1 MKKYTIIH
9 YYDAAIAVEVL
20 ASDEDEA
27 REAANA
33 VYYDPNDM
41 RLERNGSEIIDATEV
56 PELSELIEKAENIIK
71 EAEQEDT
78 EVKLNPWPTV
88 TTEWWNGDYMEY
100 RHQTIS
106 NIFWDYDRNEIGF
119 QTSES
124 AADYGL
130 SEIPDIEQHNICTQI
145 INDVKL

>member
-1 MKKYTIIH
+1 MKKYTVIH

-33 VYYDPNDM
+33 VYYDSNDM

-71 EAEQEDT
+71 EAERLDIEINFD
-78 EVKLNPWPTV
+78 PWPTV
-88 TTEWWNGDYMEY
+88 TTEWWNGSYMEH
-100 RHQTIS
+100 RHQVITTL
-106 NIFWDYDRNEIGF
+106 FWDYERNEIGF
-119 QTSES
+119 NTDDS

-145 INDVKL
+145 INDVKP